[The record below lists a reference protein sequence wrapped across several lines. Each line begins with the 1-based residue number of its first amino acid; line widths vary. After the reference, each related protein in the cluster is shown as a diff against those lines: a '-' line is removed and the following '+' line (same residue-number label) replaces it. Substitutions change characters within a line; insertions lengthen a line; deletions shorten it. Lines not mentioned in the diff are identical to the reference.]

1 MVKKLNRFIAFVLTF
16 ALVLIGVNY
25 NGIKVVSA
33 ATGLNMGGT
42 TIRGYA
48 YSNSN
53 FAVYNRTDNYKRQIG
68 TCYGS
73 SDYITISGVGSDGW
87 SKITYPA
94 GSTYKTGYCQSS
106 YLFQNINFSG
116 STGRVTQNITTYTK
130 ASCSSSFGTTT
141 TGDYVFIVGY
151 SNGNTQILYPCSGY
165 YKVAWIKGQYTIS
178 NGNLCRS
185 ATSYN
190 PQGYFDAAISN
201 SGNKLTVRGWAFD
214 RDNLNSKLAIH
225 IYVGGPAGSGA
236 PCYVVTANTSRADV
250 NNVYPGVGNY
260 HGFDSTITVSK
271 TGNQTIYVYAINV
284 GGGSNVLLGTKTV
297 NIKGSTSYNPQGYF
311 DAAISAVDNKLTVR
325 GWAFDRDNLN
335 SKLAIHIYVG
345 GPAGSGAPCY
355 GVTANT
361 SRVDVNNAYP
371 GVGNYHGFYS
381 TITVN
386 KTGYQTIYAYA
397 INVGGGSNVL
407 LGTKQVYIKGGN
419 ELQWQYPMTNAYVC
433 GNNWRTYYSARPSR
447 PYHVG
452 LDLASRTGSTTVNA
466 AASGTV
472 AKVGYNSANGNYVV
486 IRHTLSGKTVYS
498 FYAHLRSYC
507 VSVNQSVSKGQN
519 IGVMGNTGSGSVGAH
534 LHFAIADTLMSG
546 SYYGYVPYFT
556 GNKTTYGG
564 CTFYNPAYVISNN
577 KLP

>member
-271 TGNQTIYVYAINV
+271 TGNQTIYAYAINV

-419 ELQWQYPMTNAYVC
+419 SYASTKLSYGLYKKNSAYISCGFNGYTTTKGLHEGIDFQGGNGSPIYSLTDGEVVRVAYGYRGGNGLSTIAIYDSSTNKTVIYLHSAPLSLRV
-433 GNNWRTYYSARPSR
+433 GQHIQKGQQIGTQDWRGCSS
-447 PYHVG
+447 
-452 LDLASRTGSTTVNA
+452 
-466 AASGTV
+466 ASGGHTHV
-472 AKVGYNSANGNYVV
+472 EVVNGKSGYAK
-486 IRHTLSGKTVYS
+486 K
-498 FYAHLRSYC
+498 
-507 VSVNQSVSKGQN
+507 SVNDYILENTNPTSYWNSKGYTIN
-519 IGVMGNTGSGSVGAH
+519 
-534 LHFAIADTLMSG
+534 
-546 SYYGYVPYFT
+546 
-556 GNKTTYGG
+556 
-564 CTFYNPAYVISNN
+564 
-577 KLP
+577 